1 MLEEV
6 YNDKDE
12 TLKENQTK
20 ALMLLFDP
28 EDVISEFS
36 KKEILKQ
43 FDIFMIEDVKLFLKQ
58 LINKLDL
65 KGKTFIN
72 WLKRYVDEDQENMI
86 NVEKL

>member
-43 FDIFMIEDVKLFLKQ
+43 FDIFMIEDVKLFLK
-58 LINKLDL
+58 
-65 KGKTFIN
+65 
-72 WLKRYVDEDQENMI
+72 
-86 NVEKL
+86 

>member
-28 EDVISEFS
+28 EDVTAEFS

-43 FDIFMIEDVKLFLKQ
+43 FDIFMIEDVKIFLK
-58 LINKLDL
+58 
-65 KGKTFIN
+65 
-72 WLKRYVDEDQENMI
+72 
-86 NVEKL
+86 

>member
-58 LINKLDL
+58 LIKKLDL

-86 NVEKL
+86 NIEKL